1 MKTFVMIPCKY
12 FYQTWK
18 KYYIRKFWNK
28 MAKAK
33 DTTRGKVEQS
43 EERYVVFA
51 DSLTRMNI
59 NSHTCHGAGST
70 IGWGWRNLR
79 Q

>member
-1 MKTFVMIPCKY
+1 
-12 FYQTWK
+12 
-18 KYYIRKFWNK
+18 

-33 DTTRGKVEQS
+33 VTTRDKVGGEDK
-43 EERYVVFA
+43 YVLFA
-51 DSLTRMNI
+51 DSLTRVNI